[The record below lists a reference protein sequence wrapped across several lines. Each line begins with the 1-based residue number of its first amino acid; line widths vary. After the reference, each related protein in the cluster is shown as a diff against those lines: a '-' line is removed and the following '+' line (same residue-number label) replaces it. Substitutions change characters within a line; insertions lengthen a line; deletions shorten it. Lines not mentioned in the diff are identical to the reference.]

1 MKKARSDRKIE
12 EEKRRTQR
20 KKTKDAN
27 KNMRYER
34 RYDED
39 NKNEIA

>member
-12 EEKRRTQR
+12 EERRRMQR
-20 KKTKDAN
+20 KKTEDAN
-27 KNMRYER
+27 KNMKYQR
-34 RYDED
+34 RHDKK